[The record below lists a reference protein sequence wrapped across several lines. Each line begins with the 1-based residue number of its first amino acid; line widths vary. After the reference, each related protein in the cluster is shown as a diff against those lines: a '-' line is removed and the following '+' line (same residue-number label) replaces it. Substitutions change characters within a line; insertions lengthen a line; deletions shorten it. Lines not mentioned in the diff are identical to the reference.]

1 MTAEVSDRPDRDL
14 LHEWQ
19 AAMQSVARTIATTA
33 GGGGDAAR
41 QLLSP
46 LQRQAELLQE
56 ILEAERR
63 FQREILGRALQPM
76 DAAFDLLQESGAA
89 LRGQAEAMEHAA
101 QALEQTAVL
110 MKTQAELFER
120 TIQTLREPSRRLES
134 AVGIEP
140 RMSRTK
146 GSRSTP

>member
-1 MTAEVSDRPDRDL
+1 VTDRDL

-19 AAMQSVARTIATTA
+19 AATQSVARTIASA
-33 GGGGDAAR
+33 VGGGSDAAR

-63 FQREILGRALQPM
+63 LQREILGRALQPV
-76 DAAFDLLQESGAA
+76 DAVFDLLEQSGAA
-89 LRGQAEAMEHAA
+89 MRGQAEAMEHAA
-101 QALEQTAVL
+101 EALEQTAVL

-120 TIQTLREPSRRLES
+120 TIQLLREPSRRLES
-134 AVGIEP
+134 AAGIEP
-140 RMSRTK
+140 RGGRTER
-146 GSRSTP
+146 SRSTP

>member
-1 MTAEVSDRPDRDL
+1 VTDRDL

-19 AAMQSVARTIATTA
+19 AATQSVARTIASA
-33 GGGGDAAR
+33 VGGGSDATR

-63 FQREILGRALQPM
+63 IQREVLGRALQPM
-76 DAAFDLLQESGAA
+76 DAVFDLLEQSGAA
-89 LRGQAEAMEHAA
+89 MRGQAEAMEHAA
-101 QALEQTAVL
+101 EALEQTAVL

-120 TIQTLREPSRRLES
+120 TIQLLREPSRRLES
-134 AVGIEP
+134 AAGIEP
-140 RMSRTK
+140 RSGRAKRSRTA
-146 GSRSTP
+146 P

>member
-1 MTAEVSDRPDRDL
+1 VTDRDL

-19 AAMQSVARTIATTA
+19 AATKSVARTIASA
-33 GGGGDAAR
+33 VGGGGDAAR

-63 FQREILGRALQPM
+63 LQREILGRALQPV
-76 DAAFDLLQESGAA
+76 DAVFDLLEQSGAA
-89 LRGQAEAMEHAA
+89 MRGQAEAMEHAA
-101 QALEQTAVL
+101 EALEQTAVL

-120 TIQTLREPSRRLES
+120 TIQLLREPSRRLES
-134 AVGIEP
+134 AAGIEP
-140 RMSRTK
+140 RGGRTER
-146 GSRSTP
+146 SRSTP